1 MKRGMLVVT
10 LAVALAAAAGA
21 QSWPPRLVASF
32 PAPPGARDVAFEGW
46 GPLYVLAPGTPSRL
60 YKLTTSGSITASF
73 TVSLP
78 AGARGIAYEGYSP
91 SRIWVSNR
99 LNGYI
104 YAFTTAGSLTSSFR
118 CPVGKPYGLG
128 FSVYNPTHGSGLFA
142 SCRDENRIV
151 RLNPTTGSL
160 LSSFAG
166 PASAVIGYDDWLCVD
181 RDSNYLYWDFNREWR
196 VLDTLPARPY
206 GVATGVLWPTDVDV
220 SAFVLC
226 RNAYIYFYMGYT
238 AVAPASLG
246 RVKAL
251 FR

>member
-1 MKRGMLVVT
+1 MRRKLITAGV
-10 LAVALAAAAGA
+10 AAALTAVGVMH
-21 QSWPPRLVASF
+21 SWPPSRVASF

-46 GPLYVLAPGTPSRL
+46 GPLYVFALGTPSRV
-60 YKLTTSGSITASF
+60 YELTTSGSIVRSF
-73 TVSLP
+73 TIAVP
-78 AGARGIAYEGYSP
+78 DGARGFTYDGYSV
-91 SRIWVSNR
+91 SRLWVSNR

-104 YAFTTAGSLTSSFR
+104 YAFTTAGSLTSSFL

-128 FSVYNPTHGSGLFA
+128 FSVYNPTHGNGLFA
-142 SCRDENRIV
+142 SCRDENLIV

-181 RDSNYLYWDFNREWR
+181 RDSNYLYWDYNREWR

-206 GVATGVLWPTDVDV
+206 GVGTGVLWPTDQWVRG
-220 SAFVLC
+220 FVLC
-226 RNAYIYFYMGYT
+226 RNGYIYFYMGYS